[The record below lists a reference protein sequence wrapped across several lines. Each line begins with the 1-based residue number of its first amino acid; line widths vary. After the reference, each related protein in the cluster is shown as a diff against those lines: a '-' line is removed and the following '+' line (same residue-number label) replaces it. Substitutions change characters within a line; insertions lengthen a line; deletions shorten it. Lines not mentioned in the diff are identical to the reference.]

1 MNIVQYLQQQCETHK
16 IRRGAIPQLLGYSNP
31 NKALKRYDAFLAG
44 AYDDADILA
53 RLRACNVL
61 AGVGFEQALAES
73 IAQQELERRERALAQ
88 ELKDRQSFVPHLY
101 AEHEKRIPEHPFFA
115 IAFLGI
121 NHFKRID
128 VPEEI
133 MQIED
138 AGQRLW
144 AVKEFIDN
152 LVDAY
157 EELRV
162 LGGPFGKVLRFL
174 FRDTYDVA
182 YVYDINERAYTDVR
196 TSAPPEQRATLT
208 VNSKPFP
215 KGLLG
220 L

>member
-1 MNIVQYLQQQCETHK
+1 MTIDQYLEKEWTAHG
-16 IRRGAIPQLLGYSNP
+16 IARGRIPALLGFSNP
-31 NKALKRYDAFLAG
+31 NKALRRYDAFLAG
-44 AYDDADILA
+44 AFDDADMLS
-53 RLRACNVL
+53 RLRSCSLL
-61 AGVGFEQALAES
+61 AGDGFDQALAES
-73 IAQQELERRERALAQ
+73 IAKQELERRERALEQ
-88 ELKDRQSFVPHLY
+88 ELKDRRSFVPHLY

-133 MQIED
+133 MNIED
-138 AGQRLW
+138 TGQRLL

-157 EELRV
+157 MELRV

-174 FRDTYDVA
+174 FRDTFDVA

-196 TSAPPEQRATLT
+196 TSAPPEQRVSLT
-208 VNSKPFP
+208 INKTPLP
-215 KGLLG
+215 KWPL
-220 L
+220 